1 MSLVKKQLIAA
12 LLTATIS
19 SSALAQAPAVPAVP
33 APPTLWSFL
42 GIPQGVKKVQ
52 GALTNRRG
60 NRPQTEPKDALK
72 ALNDP
77 ANLESPDAAIKK
89 AAEIK
94 KAEDLKPQKIKAIKY
109 LTSIGCGC
117 YDKDGSVTK
126 ALVAAAEDCT
136 EEVRLETMTQIC
148 EAANGKCCSNC
159 GQVCCCNEDMLKKLA
174 QIAYERDEFGCYA
187 EPSKRVRDAA
197 AQALAAC
204 CPGEVPLEILNKEEP
219 KDEDKEPE
227 DKVVPEKE
235 ESQEEPTVEKEKS
248 DDEPAPDAEKAETDA
263 DSGTDNGEPE
273 RIPVGNDAADS
284 PAAEPKN
291 LSQPDKSPSDAD
303 TDNVTLKFSDKL
315 KLRETYAP
323 ASRTQ
328 ARDLPQPQPMQVAAR
343 QIAPARLPAAQM
355 NTSPVA
361 RAQTASFQPTVP
373 EGIANMRRVM
383 AANPPQ
389 TSASPNPQGG
399 VVLAFD
405 RTSRTAYVHFEQ
417 AEMIVPVG
425 TTLHLRPDP
434 SLASGYNGMWQVVE
448 SALGCANLQPV
459 DSEGIARVRVGD
471 HANFGT
477 PDVVVAPISYVP

>member
-1 MSLVKKQLIAA
+1 MLLIKKQLIAA
-12 LLTATIS
+12 VLAATIS
-19 SSALAQAPAVPAVP
+19 GSALAQAPAVPAVP

-60 NRPQTEPKDALK
+60 NFPKTEPKDALK

-136 EEVRLETMTQIC
+136 EEVRLETMTQIN

-174 QIAYERDEFGCYA
+174 QVAYERDEYGCYS

-204 CPGEVPLEILNKEEP
+204 CPGAVPLEILAPEKKEEEP
-219 KDEDKEPE
+219 KEEKPE
-227 DKVVPEKE
+227 VTPVPEKE
-235 ESQEEPTVEKEKS
+235 KPAEDRVPEKEGAGTES
-248 DDEPAPDAEKAETDA
+248 APKAETDSISDEPERLPDA
-263 DSGTDNGEPE
+263 DSGSN
-273 RIPVGNDAADS
+273 R
-284 PAAEPKN
+284 EPKN
-291 LSQPDKSPSDAD
+291 LIEPGKSPSDVD
-303 TDNVTLKFSDKL
+303 SDNITLKFSDQL
-315 KLRETYAP
+315 KMRETYAP
-323 ASRTQ
+323 ANRIQ
-328 ARDLPQPQPMQVAAR
+328 PRPMPQMPSNQGSSLQVTPSQSNAAR
-343 QIAPARLPAAQM
+343 APRLQ
-355 NTSPVA
+355 S
-361 RAQTASFQPTVP
+361 ASYQGSVP
-373 EGIANMRRVM
+373 EGIVKMRQVM
-383 AANPPQ
+383 VANPPQ

-405 RTSRTAYVHFEQ
+405 RSSNVAYVHFEQ
-417 AEMIVPVG
+417 ADIVVPAG

-434 SLASGYNGMWQVVE
+434 NLASGFNGMWQVVE
-448 SALGCANLQPV
+448 STAGCANLHPIGT
-459 DSEGIARVRVGD
+459 EGIARVRVGD